1 MYPMQ
6 IIQIYNQYLW
16 RDTSMKAKGQT
27 HAVETETAT
36 ETETESNLIII
47 IIKRNKTQKSHRSEP
62 S

>member
-1 MYPMQ
+1 
-6 IIQIYNQYLW
+6 
-16 RDTSMKAKGQT
+16 MKAKGQT

-47 IIKRNKTQKSHRSEP
+47 IKKRNKTQKSHRSEP